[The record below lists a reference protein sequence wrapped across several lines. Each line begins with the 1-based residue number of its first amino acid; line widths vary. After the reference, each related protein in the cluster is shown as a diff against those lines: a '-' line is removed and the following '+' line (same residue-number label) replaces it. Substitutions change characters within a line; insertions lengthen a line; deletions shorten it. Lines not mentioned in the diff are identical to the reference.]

1 MEAGHVEGALEALA
15 AAVEVEMAMPYGL
28 PPNWRAPQGPRW
40 RLRSG
45 CIRGGVTI
53 GVSNWCMGVYGPIY
67 IYIYI
72 YNIIYITHIY
82 IYICK

>member
-72 YNIIYITHIY
+72 ISFISQIY
-82 IYICK
+82 IYM